1 MRFIAT
7 LIIAIYIGGIAYD
20 MVPIFSA
27 RWNSGTPAELF
38 DAVWADIPKAV
49 TWPVRVYHYF
59 SGTPDASAA
68 LPPAVV
74 PAMPT
79 PTPTESPKP

>member
-20 MVPIFSA
+20 LVPIISA

-38 DAVWADIPKAV
+38 AAIWADIPKAV
-49 TWPVRVYHYF
+49 TWPVSAYHYF
-59 SGTPDASAA
+59 SGTPDTSASS
-68 LPPAVV
+68 PPIVV
-74 PAMPT
+74 PAT
-79 PTPTESPKP
+79 PLATDTPKP

>member
-20 MVPIFSA
+20 LVPIISA

-38 DAVWADIPKAV
+38 AAIWADIPKAV
-49 TWPVRVYHYF
+49 TWPVAAYHYF
-59 SGTPDASAA
+59 AGDTPSA
-68 LPPAVV
+68 PAQVIV
-74 PAMPT
+74 PATPAPT
-79 PTPTESPKP
+79 DTPKP

>member
-38 DAVWADIPKAV
+38 AAVWSDIPKAV
-49 TWPVRVYHYF
+49 TWPIAAYHYF
-59 SGTPDASAA
+59 AGDTPAA
-68 LPPAVV
+68 PAPAPTLV
-74 PAMPT
+74 PATPAPT
-79 PTPTESPKP
+79 DTPKP

>member
-38 DAVWADIPKAV
+38 AAVWADIPKAV

-59 SGTPDASAA
+59 SGTPDSTSAVVIPA
-68 LPPAVV
+68 PTPPAIV
-74 PAMPT
+74 PSPT
-79 PTPTESPKP
+79 STP